1 MRRALA
7 TAAIVILGGAGAL
20 AGCGDSTPTATT
32 EAPPTTAAT
41 NATTGTTSTSGQADA
56 TAAVSTAFAT
66 LRGQSYTS
74 TSITEQE
81 LGASDLPA
89 EIRDQAQQQAEQAG
103 GTVKSSTRFESP
115 ERVEITQE
123 IGGRTQQIVLYDGTA
138 YVSADGTAW
147 AKVTGEAAE
156 AFSQASSLARL
167 DPTVLFTDITADGTG
182 AVDGKGAQQFTAG
195 INTAAAGD
203 AVASVT
209 GGLGDLGA
217 ALGKAVKIEKGSAVL
232 MVDDANG
239 AISEMQI
246 SMQIAFDLGAIA
258 AASGEDAGDATG
270 MALRIM
276 STSTETITDFGGD
289 ITIEKPDATT
299 TVSTIVGLGEFLS
312 A

>member
-81 LGASDLPA
+81 LDASDLPA

-147 AKVTGEAAE
+147 AEVTGEAAE

-182 AVDGKGAQQFTAG
+182 AVDGKAAQQFTAG

>member
-147 AKVTGEAAE
+147 AEVTGEAAE